1 MFHAMQDALLAL
13 SEGAKVFILYLTAA
27 ANAHCKAS
35 GRQTMSED
43 DVYAALSEIQFPEFV
58 APLQASAR
66 GEPHNLQPAWTV
78 STCCCS
84 LPTGARSGV
93 CRPGVECAER
103 RPANGAGQSMCFSS
117 APATMRRS
125 VLLCML
131 PS

>member
-78 STCCCS
+78 SACCCS

-93 CRPGVECAER
+93 CRPDVECQKGIPQTVQGRAC
-103 RPANGAGQSMCFSS
+103 AS
-117 APATMRRS
+117 AACLQP
-125 VLLCML
+125 
-131 PS
+131 